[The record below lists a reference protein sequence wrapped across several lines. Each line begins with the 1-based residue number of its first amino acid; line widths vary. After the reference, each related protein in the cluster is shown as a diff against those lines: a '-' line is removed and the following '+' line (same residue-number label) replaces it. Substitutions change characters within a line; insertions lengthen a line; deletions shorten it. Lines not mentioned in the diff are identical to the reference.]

1 MNKNKRPYGHG
12 TLKSQFSELEMIDE
26 LSKLILGNMSEW
38 ELSKHSRRS
47 ALEIELLNSLEVHSC
62 PFCQSA
68 DIVKDGYQKDGTRR
82 YRCKSCGRRFSPL
95 TGTLLD
101 SHKISLAEWIE
112 FCIHLFQF
120 QSLNVSSI
128 DNRNAYSTG
137 RYWLKKI
144 FLCIEKYQDAIILER
159 KAFVDETYLSVMPKG
174 LDMKD
179 GKKLRGLSRNKL
191 CIATAT
197 DGNRT
202 FIAYI
207 GNGKPSAKRL
217 IEGLG
222 NHIKPGTLIV
232 DDGEKSHASL
242 CRKLNSERESH
253 PGSPT
258 KGLPDDRNPLD
269 PVNKVH
275 RFFKRFMR
283 NHGGYKR
290 DKVQDWCN
298 LFSFIWNHHGKLPKM
313 VYDVMQLVL
322 NHKKILRYRELFAK
336 KS

>member
-101 SHKISLAEWIE
+101 SHKISFAEWIE

-253 PGSPT
+253 PGST
-258 KGLPDDRNPLD
+258 KRGFLTT
-269 PVNKVH
+269 
-275 RFFKRFMR
+275 
-283 NHGGYKR
+283 G
-290 DKVQDWCN
+290 
-298 LFSFIWNHHGKLPKM
+298 
-313 VYDVMQLVL
+313 
-322 NHKKILRYRELFAK
+322 IL
-336 KS
+336 